1 MLALVSAIIVSI
13 LIIMAFYLSIKLDC
27 ANGEKEYYKKENE
40 RLQEKNRE
48 LCVKVARYISKG
60 R

>member
-1 MLALVSAIIVSI
+1 MGILVSAIII
-13 LIIMAFYLSIKLDC
+13 CLLMIMTLYLSIKLDY

-40 RLQEKNRE
+40 RLQEKNRD
-48 LCVKVARYISKG
+48 LCAKVARYISKG

>member
-1 MLALVSAIIVSI
+1 MLALVSAIIVSL
-13 LIIMAFYLSIKLDC
+13 LIIMTFYLSIKLDY
-27 ANGEKEYYKKENE
+27 ANGEIEFYKKENE

>member
-1 MLALVSAIIVSI
+1 MSILVSAIII
-13 LIIMAFYLSIKLDC
+13 CLLMITALYLSIKLDY

-40 RLQEKNRE
+40 RLLEKNRE
-48 LCVKVARYISKG
+48 LCMKVARYISKG

>member
-1 MLALVSAIIVSI
+1 MGILVSAIII
-13 LIIMAFYLSIKLDC
+13 CLLMIMTLYLSIKLDY

-40 RLQEKNRE
+40 RLLEKNRE
-48 LCVKVARYISKG
+48 LCMKVAKYISKG

>member
-13 LIIMAFYLSIKLDC
+13 LIIMAFYLSIKLDY
-27 ANGEKEYYKKENE
+27 AKGEIEFYKKENE
-40 RLQEKNRE
+40 SLQEKNRE
-48 LCVKVARYISKG
+48 LCMKVAKYISKG